1 MSFLRMILLAAYLAG
16 VAAMVFGVAIR
27 FELIAMMGLQARG
40 AATFA
45 IGCFLCALATR
56 EVAAILEK
64 PKEQPQVEQ
73 AVEQA
78 EARAAGA

>member
-1 MSFLRMILLAAYLAG
+1 M
-16 VAAMVFGVAIR
+16 
-27 FELIAMMGLQARG
+27 
-40 AATFA
+40 TFA

>member
-1 MSFLRMILLAAYLAG
+1 MSLLRMILLAAYLAG
-16 VAAMVFGVAIR
+16 VAALVFGVAIR
-27 FELIAMMGLQARG
+27 FELIGMMGLQARG
-40 AATFA
+40 AVTFA
-45 IGCFLCALATR
+45 IGCFLCSLATR

>member
-1 MSFLRMILLAAYLAG
+1 MSLLRMILLAAYLAG
-16 VAAMVFGVAIR
+16 VVAMVFGVAIR
-27 FELIAMMGLQARG
+27 FELIGMMGLQARG
-40 AATFA
+40 AVTFA
-45 IGCFLCALATR
+45 IGCFLCSLATR

>member
-27 FELIAMMGLQARG
+27 FEMISMAGLQARG
-40 AATFA
+40 ALTFA

-64 PKEQPQVEQ
+64 PQEQ
-73 AVEQA
+73 AEVEQA

>member
-16 VAAMVFGVAIR
+16 VAAMVFGAAIR
-27 FELIAMMGLQARG
+27 FELIGVMGLQARG
-40 AATFA
+40 ALTFA

-73 AVEQA
+73 AK
-78 EARAAGA
+78 ARAADA